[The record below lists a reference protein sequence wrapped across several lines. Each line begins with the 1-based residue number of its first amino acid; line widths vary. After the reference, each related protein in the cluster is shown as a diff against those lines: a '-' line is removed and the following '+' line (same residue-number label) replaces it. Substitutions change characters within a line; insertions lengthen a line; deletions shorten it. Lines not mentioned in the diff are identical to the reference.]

1 MTVPSAAPSQ
11 SAGLSATVKLVI
23 VAACLISLIGF
34 GVRSGFG
41 LFQTDLIAARGWGRE
56 EFSIALAVQNL
67 LWGVALPF
75 AGMLADR
82 FGSRVVL
89 VVGALIYAVGVYGM
103 ATVETRS
110 LFYIAG
116 GVITGVGVAFTAFT
130 LAMAAMAK
138 LVPPERR
145 SLIFGI
151 GTAAGSAGQVVFA
164 PLSVAFID
172 AFGWVDA
179 MMIMTGFALL
189 ILPLALLLP
198 SNPSA
203 TTTDESVSL
212 SMGDAIQEALS
223 HRGYILLTI
232 GFFVCG
238 FHVAFITVHFPA
250 YVEDLGL
257 AASVGATALALV
269 GLLNIAGAFLSGLI
283 GEKWSK
289 RYGLSAIYFARAIAI
304 TLLLIAP
311 KTEFTIYAFAAAM
324 GILWLSTVPL
334 TTGIVAQVFGIR
346 YMATLFGFVFLS
358 HQLGS
363 FLGVW
368 LGGYLYDQYGS
379 YDAVWWAGVALGFLA
394 AVIHLPIDERPIE
407 RTTAAAP
414 AE

>member
-1 MTVPSAAPSQ
+1 MTAPSAAPPQ
-11 SAGLSATVKLVI
+11 PAGLSATVKLVI
-23 VAACLISLIGF
+23 CAACLISLIGF

-89 VVGALIYAVGVYGM
+89 AVGALIYAAGVFGM

-172 AFGWVDA
+172 AFGWGDA

-198 SNPSA
+198 SSPSSGGA
-203 TTTDESVSL
+203 DASASL

-223 HRGYILLTI
+223 HRGYILLTV

-269 GLLNIAGAFLSGLI
+269 GLLNIAGAFLSGLV
-283 GEKWSK
+283 GQKWSK

-311 KTEFTIYAFAAAM
+311 KTEVTIYAFAAAM

-334 TTGIVAQVFGIR
+334 TTGIVAQVFGVR

-368 LGGYLYDQYGS
+368 LGGYLYDQYGT

-407 RTTAAAP
+407 RPTAPAP